1 MGLLAHNGKST
12 AFESDQLVKRV
23 AWMYYE
29 DNLNQQEIA
38 EKLKLSR
45 SKVLRLLKSSREM
58 GFVKISLD
66 VDSTLIFAL
75 ERQLCQ
81 LAGIDE
87 CLIVPAGPDI
97 LASLG
102 KAMAYRFNEALRSCS
117 TIGVGGG
124 RTLFAFAKELD
135 PTDRIVTRE
144 IVAVIGNT
152 KPNLAVE
159 PFDIASTLA
168 TKLPVEFFHVWG
180 PSSAANEQEAEL
192 VMSMPSIRTVLQKA
206 ENVDIAFVGIGDMRN
221 SSFIRYGYVDGH
233 ELENVANSGMVGEIL
248 GRFFDSDGQPFET
261 DINRLHISIRLPA
274 KARLIGVAGGLE
286 KVQSILGALRTG
298 WLRGLITDEATAKAL
313 IRALAKDGKRVD
325 V

>member
-1 MGLLAHNGKST
+1 MGLVAHNGKSA

-29 DNLNQQEIA
+29 DDLNQQEIA

-66 VDSTLIFAL
+66 VGSTLIFVL

-87 CLIVPAGPDI
+87 CLIVPTGPDV
-97 LASLG
+97 LASVG

-117 TIGVGGG
+117 AIGVGGG

-135 PTDRIVTRE
+135 PTDRIVTKE

-248 GRFFDSDGQPFET
+248 GRFFDSDGRPFET

-298 WLRGLITDEATAKAL
+298 WLQGLITDEATAKAL
-313 IRALAKDGKRVD
+313 VGALAKGGKKICP
-325 V
+325 